1 MKTIKVPLS
10 VNSLNQ
16 LNEKI
21 NQLQQNLKNANE
33 NIIDDLVHTA
43 ENEIAKNYASSSYT
57 DGNEDSSP
65 FKTKSNN
72 SYKVGMEGTQVLYR
86 EFGTGTE
93 GLNNPHPIKNKFNLK
108 GYNTGKTI
116 RPATVYTSAS
126 TGLLLG
132 ELYWTYKDKSGQKV
146 YTQGI
151 PAGKEVFNASRTLRN
166 KKDSIIKKRVSEAL
180 SKL

>member
-1 MKTIKVPLS
+1 MKIIKIPLS
-10 VNSLNQ
+10 INGLNQ
-16 LNEKI
+16 LKNKI
-21 NQLQQNLKNANE
+21 NQLQTNLKTANDKVIE
-33 NIIDDLVHTA
+33 DMVHIA
-43 ENEIAKNYASSSYT
+43 ETEIAKNYASSPYT

-65 FKTKSNN
+65 FKTKDGNN
-72 SYKVGMEGTQVLYR
+72 YKVGMKGTQVLYR

-108 GYNTGKTI
+108 GYNTGPTI
-116 RPATVYTSAS
+116 RKATVYTSAS
-126 TGLLLG
+126 TGILLG
-132 ELYWTYKDKSGQKV
+132 EKYWTYKDKSGQKV

-166 KKDSIIKKRVSEAL
+166 KKDNIIKKRVSDAL